1 MFTTTSSSL
10 EKTSERKKI
19 AKIIKTEK
27 KQVVCVV
34 ETKKNYPKKL
44 VNSKQ
49 RMIPFLCWYM
59 EIEKDRIRKNSVK
72 KIP

>member
-49 RMIPFLCWYM
+49 RMIPFLC
-59 EIEKDRIRKNSVK
+59 
-72 KIP
+72 